1 MRIGHAVG
9 HASAQTLVVDGS
21 IFGSFRCWNLRK
33 SIMHPFLISRHCVC
47 VLLFFV
53 SSPVTSCFFFYLHAN
68 SVQILCLTL
77 QAMQLQGSVIVI
89 SEYHAMIRSYENRRP
104 QTRLNQRISTAGV
117 TTSYLER
124 WEFWHGRWLETG
136 SCRKGDLPHHLID
149 KIDRYIVDKL
159 LKDNV

>member
-9 HASAQTLVVDGS
+9 HASAQTLVVDCS
-21 IFGSFRCWNLRK
+21 IFGSCWCINPSCIRFWYPG
-33 SIMHPFLISRHCVC
+33 IVCVC
-47 VLLFFV
+47 VAIFWFISSHKLL
-53 SSPVTSCFFFYLHAN
+53 FFYLHAN

-89 SEYHAMIRSYENRRP
+89 SEYHAMIRNCENRRP
-104 QTRLNQRISTAGV
+104 QTRRNQRISTAGV